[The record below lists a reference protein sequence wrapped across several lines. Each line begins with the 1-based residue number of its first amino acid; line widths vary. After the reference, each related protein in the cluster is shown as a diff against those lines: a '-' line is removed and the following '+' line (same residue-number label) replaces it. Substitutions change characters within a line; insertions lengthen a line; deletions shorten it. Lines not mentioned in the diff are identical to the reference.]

1 MSIGNIYHNASVMKK
16 SMIPPA
22 VMTVMLTILLIVI
35 TTNLKTVSNNI
46 DDVVYNLAPDTD
58 LAAQIMNKVN
68 EKRLQVKNY
77 IKTSD
82 NSNVE
87 KFKSIADELQ
97 QLITTAQKDIK
108 ASDRVKLINEID
120 ELNNR
125 YDDAFHND
133 VVANMSIR
141 NNIVYD
147 NLNKNGK
154 LAEKSLDGILNSAHD
169 NYDIEATFYAG
180 ETLKSL
186 LLSRLYVFKYL
197 DTNSIDDNN
206 LAQKELE
213 STQQWLEELLANTT
227 DNQSLQSAREAAT
240 QIEAYKNGFI
250 ELVAAITKRNNAIN
264 NVLDKN
270 GPIISGKTQALKDSV
285 FKSMIDEGEKAKTN
299 IIKTERFSYI
309 VYVIAAIAG
318 IFISFKLAQGIVKPI
333 EKMKGVMDKVADGNL
348 TLRIDINNKDELG
361 QFAAN
366 FNQFV
371 AQLEQLIK
379 QIALATEQL
388 STAAEETS
396 SVTRDSTQNILKQ
409 QNETSLVAT
418 AINEMTATVR
428 EVATNTEQASL
439 AASNGDREVRAG
451 QLVIKQM
458 VESIGRL
465 VTEIEDSSGVI
476 QTLKTG
482 SVNIETVLDVI
493 KSIAEQTNL
502 LALNAAIEA
511 ARAGEQGRGFAVVAD
526 EVRSLAQKTQ
536 ESTLEIE
543 QLIAT
548 LQSNADDA
556 VSSMDSNKL
565 SVSALAE
572 KTSQATES
580 LNSITSVVSSITE
593 MNAQIATAAEEQSY
607 VVEEVN
613 NNVHNI
619 QIISESNATAS
630 QQISSA
636 NNEIA
641 DLSAKLKIQ
650 VMRFQV
656 S

>member
-1 MSIGNIYHNASVMKK
+1 
-16 SMIPPA
+16 
-22 VMTVMLTILLIVI
+22 
-35 TTNLKTVSNNI
+35 
-46 DDVVYNLAPDTD
+46 
-58 LAAQIMNKVN
+58 
-68 EKRLQVKNY
+68 
-77 IKTSD
+77 
-82 NSNVE
+82 
-87 KFKSIADELQ
+87 
-97 QLITTAQKDIK
+97 
-108 ASDRVKLINEID
+108 
-120 ELNNR
+120 
-125 YDDAFHND
+125 
-133 VVANMSIR
+133 
-141 NNIVYD
+141 
-147 NLNKNGK
+147 
-154 LAEKSLDGILNSAHD
+154 
-169 NYDIEATFYAG
+169 
-180 ETLKSL
+180 
-186 LLSRLYVFKYL
+186 
-197 DTNSIDDNN
+197 
-206 LAQKELE
+206 
-213 STQQWLEELLANTT
+213 
-227 DNQSLQSAREAAT
+227 
-240 QIEAYKNGFI
+240 
-250 ELVAAITKRNNAIN
+250 
-264 NVLDKN
+264 
-270 GPIISGKTQALKDSV
+270 
-285 FKSMIDEGEKAKTN
+285 
-299 IIKTERFSYI
+299 
-309 VYVIAAIAG
+309 
-318 IFISFKLAQGIVKPI
+318 
-333 EKMKGVMDKVADGNL
+333 
-348 TLRIDINNKDELG
+348 RIDIDNKDELG
-361 QFAAN
+361 QFADN

-379 QIALATEQL
+379 EFALATEHL

-439 AASNGDREVRAG
+439 AASNGDREVRSG
-451 QLVIKQM
+451 QLVINQM
-458 VESIGRL
+458 VESIERL
-465 VTEIEDSSGVI
+465 VNEIEHSSGVI

-556 VSSMDSNKL
+556 VNSMNSNKL

>member
-1 MSIGNIYHNASVMKK
+1 MNLINIYHNASVMKK
-16 SMIPPA
+16 SMIPP
-22 VMTVMLTILLIVI
+22 VIMTVMLTILLIVI
-35 TTNLKTVSNNI
+35 TTNLKTVSNDI
-46 DDVVYNLAPDTD
+46 DNVVYNLAPDTD
-58 LAAQIMNKVN
+58 LAAQIMEKVSA
-68 EKRLQVKNY
+68 KRLQVKNY

-87 KFKSIADELQ
+87 KFKAIAEELH
-97 QLITTAQKDIK
+97 QLITTAQADIQ
-108 ASDRVKLINEID
+108 APDRVELIKEID
-120 ELNNR
+120 QLNSL

-133 VVANMSIR
+133 VVTNMSIR
-141 NNIVYD
+141 NDIVFD

-154 LAEKSLDGILNSAHD
+154 SAEEKLDGILNSAH
-169 NYDIEATFYAG
+169 NSYDIEATFYTG
-180 ETLKSL
+180 ETLKSF

-206 LAQKELE
+206 QAQKELE
-213 STQQWLEELLANTT
+213 ATQQWLEKLLGNTT
-227 DNQSLQSAREAAT
+227 DRQSLQSAREAAK
-240 QIEAYKNGFI
+240 QIDEYKNGFI
-250 ELVAAITKRNNAIN
+250 EIVTAITKRNNAIN

-270 GPIISGKTQALKDSV
+270 GPIISSKTKALKDSV
-285 FKSMIDEGEKAKTN
+285 FKSMTAQGELTKTN
-299 IIKTERFSYI
+299 IIKTERFSYL
-309 VYVIAAIAG
+309 VYIIAAIAG
-318 IFISFKLAQGIVKPI
+318 IFISFKLAKGIVNPI

-348 TLRIDINNKDELG
+348 TMRIKIDNKDELG
-361 QFAAN
+361 QFADN

-379 QIALATEQL
+379 EIALATEHL

-396 SVTRDSTQNILKQ
+396 SVTKDSTQNILKQ

-439 AASNGDREVRAG
+439 AASNGDREVRSG
-451 QLVIKQM
+451 QQVIKQM
-458 VESIGRL
+458 VESIERL
-465 VTEIEDSSGVI
+465 VNEIEDSSNVI

-543 QLIAT
+543 QLIDT
-548 LQSNADDA
+548 LQSHADDA
-556 VSSMDSNKL
+556 VSSMDSNKV

-572 KTSQATES
+572 KTSLATES

-630 QQISSA
+630 QQISQA